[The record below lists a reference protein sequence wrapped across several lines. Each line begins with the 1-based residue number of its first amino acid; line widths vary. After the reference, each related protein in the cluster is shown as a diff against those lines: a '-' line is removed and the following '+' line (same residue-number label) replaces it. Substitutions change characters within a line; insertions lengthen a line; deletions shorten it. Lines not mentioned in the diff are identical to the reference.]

1 MRWVAL
7 MWVALILTF
16 TACAFADER
25 TVTMVNG
32 STPRGQ
38 QEMATI
44 IRTVVDIPKVST
56 GTDGRSF
63 HLDAP
68 SAPLDAAEWII
79 HQLDRPAGWEPSPQ
93 ERTNPSTRQFRLPP
107 GTLGGDVIRVYYMP
121 DSITSQSM
129 QETLTV
135 LRTVMDM
142 QKIFSYS
149 SCHALVYRGTEDWLD
164 ALEWLLPALQLRT
177 VSALYKLPP
186 EGSMQPGLELV
197 RVFPLS
203 AGSTGEQ
210 TNQLLREL
218 RMKPV
223 SIQKV
228 FTRTIPPA
236 IVVRGTAAELDQ
248 AARKILPAPPA
259 AH

>member
-1 MRWVAL
+1 MRWVS
-7 MWVALILTF
+7 LILIF
-16 TACAFADER
+16 TACSFADEL

-32 STPRGQ
+32 STPRGL

-44 IRTVVDIPKVST
+44 IRTVVDIPKVSP
-56 GTDGRSF
+56 GADGKSI
-63 HLDAP
+63 HLDAG
-68 SAPLDAAEWII
+68 SAPLDAAEWVI

-93 ERTNPSTRQFRLPP
+93 ERTNPSTRQFRLTP
-107 GTLGGDVIRVYYMP
+107 GTLGGDVLRIYYMP
-121 DSITSQSM
+121 ASITPQSM

-142 QKIFSYS
+142 QKIFSHTG
-149 SCHALVYRGTEDWLD
+149 CHALVYRGTEDWLD
-164 ALEWLLPALQLRT
+164 ALEWLLPALELRT

-186 EGSMQPGLELV
+186 EGSRQPGLELV

-203 AGSTGEQ
+203 AGSTSEQ
-210 TNQLLREL
+210 TNQLVREL

-228 FTRTIPPA
+228 FPRTLPPA
-236 IVVRGTAAELDQ
+236 IVVRGTAADLDQ
-248 AARKILPAPPA
+248 AARMILPAPPE